1 MRTFLV
7 VIDSFGIG
15 AMPDAAEFRDEGSDT
30 YGNIVRETGLVL
42 PNLVSYGLNN
52 IDGVAKVFPNGNKL
66 EGIQNPIGAYARL
79 SEKTHAKDTTAGHY
93 EMAGL
98 VLAHPFRVFPNAFP
112 ENVVKMIENAAGVQF
127 MGNEVASG
135 TEIIQR
141 LGEEHLK
148 TARPIL
154 YTSQDSVLQI
164 AADTSVIPLQ
174 RLYEICEKVRAVMTG
189 EFAVGR
195 VIARPFVHAN
205 GKFTRTEDRKDYALE
220 PPGETLLDRLY
231 QKGVRVVSVGK
242 IADIF
247 CGRGISESHH
257 TGNNEEGLEV
267 LLQLS
272 ETLSDGF
279 VFVNLVDTDMLYGH
293 RNNVLGYAQALKEI
307 DEKLDIVYKN
317 LQSDDLLL
325 ITADHGCD
333 PTTPSTDHSREYVPL
348 LILGEKIGPKN
359 LGTVRGFDCIADLIA
374 VRYGLQKNSELYHK
388 LSGGAK

>member
-307 DEKLDIVYKN
+307 DEN
-317 LQSDDLLL
+317 
-325 ITADHGCD
+325 
-333 PTTPSTDHSREYVPL
+333 
-348 LILGEKIGPKN
+348 
-359 LGTVRGFDCIADLIA
+359 
-374 VRYGLQKNSELYHK
+374 
-388 LSGGAK
+388 

>member
-1 MRTFLV
+1 
-7 VIDSFGIG
+7 
-15 AMPDAAEFRDEGSDT
+15 MPDAAEFGDEGSDT

-79 SEKTHAKDTTAGHY
+79 SEKTHAKDTTADITKWP
-93 EMAGL
+93 GL

-205 GKFTRTEDRKDYALE
+205 GKFYQN
-220 PPGETLLDRLY
+220 GG
-231 QKGVRVVSVGK
+231 QKGLRSRTSRGNAPRQAVSKGS
-242 IADIF
+242 ARGFRGQDRRYF
-247 CGRGISESHH
+247 LRSGISESHH

-307 DEKLDIVYKN
+307 DGKIRLLFIKN

-325 ITADHGCD
+325 ITADHGVRSHHAVYRSFEGVC
-333 PTTPSTDHSREYVPL
+333 PSSDSR
-348 LILGEKIGPKN
+348 EKIGPKN

-374 VRYGLQKNSELYHK
+374 VRYGFTEKQ
-388 LSGGAK
+388 